1 MRPPLSPGIALAL
14 SSCDESTALAR
25 PIGLSECDSARGTP
39 TMFKRLD
46 QQVQRLA
53 VAALLFVSIGLCLLC
68 LCWSQSA
75 AKPDDG
81 WRRTE
86 HGWERIASWQSQA
99 MATAKVPVYPAPP
112 AASKPTSRWDTHP
125 AALAL
130 VQLAAVLFALLR
142 LPMTQGPRTTTAHST
157 PIPQRIAKSF
167 RASAFG

>member
-1 MRPPLSPGIALAL
+1 MIKL
-14 SSCDESTALAR
+14 
-25 PIGLSECDSARGTP
+25 
-39 TMFKRLD
+39 LD

-53 VAALLFVSIGLCLLC
+53 VGAFVIGSIGLCLLC
-68 LCWSQSA
+68 LCRSQIA
-75 AKPDDG
+75 TKADDG

-86 HGWERIASWQSQA
+86 RGWERIASWQSQA

-112 AASKPTSRWDTHP
+112 AAAKTTTRWDTHP

-142 LPMTQGPRTTTAHST
+142 LPKGQGPTATHTSST
-157 PIPQRIAKSF
+157 PLAQRIAKSF

>member
-1 MRPPLSPGIALAL
+1 MS
-14 SSCDESTALAR
+14 
-25 PIGLSECDSARGTP
+25 
-39 TMFKRLD
+39 KRLD

-53 VAALLFVSIGLCLLC
+53 ISTVFISSIGLCLLC
-68 LCWSQSA
+68 VCWNGQNA
-75 AKPDDG
+75 ARPDDG

-86 HGWERIASWQSQA
+86 NGWERIASWQSQA
-99 MATAKVPVYPAPP
+99 MATAKVPNYPAPP
-112 AASKPTSRWDTHP
+112 ISAKTISRWDTHP

-142 LPMTQGPRTTTAHST
+142 LPMSQGPRTTTAHST